1 MHEFGDEESIRA
13 GCRNLIDKLIPC
25 LDDAMK
31 HYVLFATRARTNTTK
46 KQLQET
52 VDALEKINAIYN
64 LFYPDEV
71 FGDCWRRAIYTYG
84 DLGEAYQCLGDDKK
98 ALLNLRKCAKLAKR
112 FDTLPDET
120 ERHNLF
126 FEGTVYKKSD
136 DPSVFSDSS
145 LCALMTEYMLEH
157 FSLSDE
163 FKATSEF
170 QEIIN
175 IMK

>member
-1 MHEFGDEESIRA
+1 MHEFGDEENIRA

-31 HYVLFATRARTNTTK
+31 HYVLFATRAREHSTK
-46 KQLQET
+46 EQIQET
-52 VDALEKINAIYN
+52 VDALEKITTIYN
-64 LFYPDEV
+64 IFYPDEV
-71 FGDCWRRAIYTYG
+71 FGDCWRKAIYTYG
-84 DLGEAYQCLGDDKK
+84 DLGEAYHLLGDNEKS
-98 ALLNLRKCAKLAKR
+98 LQNFRKCAELAKR

-126 FEGTVYKKSD
+126 FEGTIYKKSD

-145 LCALMTEYMLEH
+145 LCDLMRRYMLEI

-170 QEIIN
+170 KEIID